1 MPNIIP
7 MHERKW
13 VDIEPSEPS
22 HAANEVS
29 KKVISLLRHNQ
40 TVQREDDG
48 AIQFW
53 RITFHL
59 RNHSSEVQHW
69 SDERWKACLAAG
81 RGSKRRYQYCS
92 DKSGTILY
100 LHALQGHSRS
110 NLIDPT
116 LQDNVLIRPG
126 IFPYICHVGC
136 TFNLYSI
143 INSRLILGS
152 QDSSRR
158 QTVFFLPIDP
168 RDKDHEDSE
177 YIDFCVRRR
186 ARYVHSAW
194 KKHQDAVFCFDIDLS
209 IQKGIDILSD
219 TIECNYPS
227 RNTSSLLYSKSGEIE
242 DWRSCV

>member
-1 MPNIIP
+1 

-29 KKVISLLRHNQ
+29 KKVINFLRHNQ

-69 SDERWKACLAAG
+69 SDERWKACLAA
-81 RGSKRRYQYCS
+81 RGSSKRRYQYCS

-100 LHALQGHSRS
+100 LRALQGHSGS
-110 NLIDPT
+110 NVIDPT
-116 LQDNVLIRPG
+116 LLDNVLIGPG
-126 IFPYICHVGC
+126 VFPYIYHVGC
-136 TFNLYSI
+136 TFNFYSI
-143 INSRLILGS
+143 INNGLILGS

-158 QTVFFLPIDP
+158 KTV
-168 RDKDHEDSE
+168 
-177 YIDFCVRRR
+177 
-186 ARYVHSAW
+186 
-194 KKHQDAVFCFDIDLS
+194 
-209 IQKGIDILSD
+209 IL
-219 TIECNYPS
+219 
-227 RNTSSLLYSKSGEIE
+227 LAH
-242 DWRSCV
+242 